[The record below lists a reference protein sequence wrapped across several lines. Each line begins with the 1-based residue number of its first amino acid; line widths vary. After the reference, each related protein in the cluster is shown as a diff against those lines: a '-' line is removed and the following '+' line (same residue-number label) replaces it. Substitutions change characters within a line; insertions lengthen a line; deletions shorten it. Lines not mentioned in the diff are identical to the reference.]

1 MLQSIVLGLMDS
13 VSPCALAILLFL
25 FGFLLLTALRKD
37 IIKNA
42 ISFILA
48 LFLILFVFY
57 GGLIGQNLIS
67 LGVLGLIGKILTL
80 ILGAYGIIS
89 FFYEKE
95 IFSKISKYILSFP
108 VSILFAVLL
117 FVHFFLCSA
126 GMVMVAIIAMVPIAR
141 GIGHLFGFLFGFI
154 IPLIVISLVAY
165 TLGAENEEAM
175 DRIRF
180 LKLIG
185 GIILVLTIFVL

>member
-13 VSPCALAILLFL
+13 VGPCALAILLFL
-25 FGFLLLTALRKD
+25 SGFLLLTAFRKD

-67 LGVLGLIGKILTL
+67 LWILGLIGKILTL
-80 ILGAYGIIS
+80 IFGAYGIIS

-95 IFSKISKYILSFP
+95 ILSKINKYILSFP
-108 VSILFAVLL
+108 VSILFAFLL
-117 FVHFFLCSA
+117 FVHFSLCSA
-126 GMVMVAIIAMVPIAR
+126 GMAMIAMAR
-141 GIGHLFGFLFGFI
+141 GTYFDSVFLYLFGFI
-154 IPLIVISLVAY
+154 IPLIVISLLAY
-165 TLGAENEEAM
+165 TLGAGGEEAT
-175 DRIRF
+175 DRIRI
-180 LKLIG
+180 LRLIG